1 MVNQKGGKLSGAV
14 SVHKLFYN
22 VNKSENNNDKNNI
35 KAKYAPCNTF
45 PLFPLKLNQRF
56 KFQESVRGFDGE
68 CVGVSFL
75 QFTPICKLAM
85 HKHIDLFIAND
96 RIQYFMHEIIKSE
109 CNIFIR
115 NEKSRERDLYCSFQ
129 FNAVG
134 FAVGS

>member
-1 MVNQKGGKLSGAV
+1 MANKKGGKLSGAV
-14 SVHKLFYN
+14 SVQKLFYN

-68 CVGVSFL
+68 FVGVSFL
-75 QFTPICKLAM
+75 QL

-96 RIQYFMHEIIKSE
+96 RKQYFMHEIIKSE